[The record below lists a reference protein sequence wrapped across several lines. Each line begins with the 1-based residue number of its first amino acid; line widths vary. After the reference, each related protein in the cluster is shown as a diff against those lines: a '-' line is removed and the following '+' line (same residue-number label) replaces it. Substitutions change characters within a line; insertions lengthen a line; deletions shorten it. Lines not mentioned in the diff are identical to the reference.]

1 MHSAQHRRQ
10 RAASASLR
18 ETSTAAGFELHE
30 HSAGFHAFSPQY
42 VILALDEG
50 AIWSIYPRSGP
61 LLRLAGGCG
70 VDELDAVLA
79 ILTPSRFMYAP

>member
-1 MHSAQHRRQ
+1 MLHHRPG
-10 RAASASLR
+10 AESASLR
-18 ETSTAAGFELHE
+18 EACAAAGFELHE
-30 HSAGFHAFSPQY
+30 HNAGFHAFSPHY

-61 LLRLAGGCG
+61 LLLLTGGCG

-79 ILTPSRFMYAP
+79 ILTPSALGGR